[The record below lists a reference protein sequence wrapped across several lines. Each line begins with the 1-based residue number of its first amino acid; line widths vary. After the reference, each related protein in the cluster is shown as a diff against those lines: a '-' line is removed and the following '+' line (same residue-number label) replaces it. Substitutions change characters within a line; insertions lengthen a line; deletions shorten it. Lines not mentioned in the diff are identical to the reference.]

1 MSFNVMIV
9 DDSGAM
15 RSVIKKVIT
24 LSGFN
29 MSLCMEAGNGREAL
43 ERLQGNWVD
52 VIISDINMP
61 EMGGLE
67 LLQALSRDALY
78 QNIPVIIVS
87 TEGSR
92 ERMKEALDRGAKG
105 FIKKPFLPEDIRSV
119 LHKVIGVGTDGEY
132 QDDSGNADQGDF

>member
-24 LSGFN
+24 ISGFKMN
-29 MSLCMEAGNGREAL
+29 LCMEAGNGREAL

-52 VIISDINMP
+52 VIVSDINMP

-67 LLQALSRDALY
+67 LLLALSRDELY

-87 TEGSR
+87 TEGSS
-92 ERMKEALDRGAKG
+92 ERMKEAMQRGAKG
-105 FIKKPFLPEDIRSV
+105 FIKKPFLPEDIRGV
-119 LHKVIGVGTDGEY
+119 LHEVIGVGCDGEY
-132 QDDSGNADQGDF
+132 QDDSRNADEGDF

>member
-9 DDSGAM
+9 DDSAAM
-15 RSVIKKVIT
+15 RAVIKKVIT
-24 LSGFN
+24 ISGFK

-43 ERLQGNWVD
+43 ERLKGNWVD
-52 VIISDINMP
+52 VIVSDINMP

-67 LLQALSRDALY
+67 LLQTLSRDELY
-78 QNIPVIIVS
+78 RNIPVIIVS

-92 ERMKEALDRGAKG
+92 ERMKEAQDRGAKG

-119 LHKVIGVGTDGEY
+119 LHEVIGVGTDGEY
-132 QDDSGNADQGDF
+132 QDDSGNADKGDF

>member
-24 LSGFN
+24 ISGFK

-43 ERLQGNWVD
+43 EQLKGNWVD

-67 LLQALSRDALY
+67 LLDALSRDELY
-78 QNIPVIIVS
+78 RNIPVIIVS
-87 TEGSR
+87 TEGSH

-119 LHKVIGVGTDGEY
+119 LHEVIGVGTDGEY
-132 QDDSGNADQGDF
+132 QDDSGSVDQGDF

>member
-24 LSGFN
+24 LSGFK

>member
-24 LSGFN
+24 ISGFK

-67 LLQALSRDALY
+67 LLQALSQDALY

-87 TEGSR
+87 TEGSS

>member
-24 LSGFN
+24 ISGFK

-52 VIISDINMP
+52 IIVSDINMP

-67 LLQALSRDALY
+67 LLQALSQDALY
-78 QNIPVIIVS
+78 RSIPVIIVS
-87 TEGSR
+87 TEGSS

-119 LHKVIGVGTDGEY
+119 LHDVIGVGTDGEY
-132 QDDSGNADQGDF
+132 QDDSRNADEGDF

>member
-24 LSGFN
+24 LSGFK

-67 LLQALSRDALY
+67 LLQALSQDALY

-87 TEGSR
+87 TEGSS

-119 LHKVIGVGTDGEY
+119 LYEVIGVGTDGEY
-132 QDDSGNADQGDF
+132 QDDSRNADQGDF

>member
-15 RSVIKKVIT
+15 RSVIKKIIT
-24 LSGFN
+24 ISGFK

-67 LLQALSRDALY
+67 LLQALSQDALY
-78 QNIPVIIVS
+78 RNIPVIIVS

-92 ERMKEALDRGAKG
+92 ERMKDALDKGAKG

-119 LHKVIGVGTDGEY
+119 LYEVIGVGTDGEY
-132 QDDSGNADQGDF
+132 QDDSRNADEGDF

>member
-24 LSGFN
+24 LSGFK

-43 ERLQGNWVD
+43 ERLQGSWVD

-67 LLQALSRDALY
+67 LLQALSQDALY

-87 TEGSR
+87 TEGSS

>member
-24 LSGFN
+24 ISGFK
-29 MSLCMEAGNGREAL
+29 MSLCLEAGNGREAL

-67 LLQALSRDALY
+67 LLQALRQDTLY
-78 QNIPVIIVS
+78 RNIPAIIVS

-119 LHKVIGVGTDGEY
+119 LYDVIGVGTDGEY
-132 QDDSGNADQGDF
+132 QDDSRNADEGDF